1 MNRAGVTSAAPSSPR
16 IRVAA
21 AALAT
26 AGVLFVLYP
35 AIRPFSDETTLAGA
49 AAFAST
55 DWLVAHVLAMFGF
68 NLTALGTGGLW
79 LALRETRAERAA
91 LRAALATAVGVGL
104 TLPFYGGEAFGL
116 HAIGTAALRE
126 QSTTI
131 LAISADVRGG
141 VGLVVFLVGLTI
153 LGLGAIGSAVA
164 IWLSG
169 ILAKWSGVPFAVGF
183 ALYIPQFFWAQPLRV
198 AHGVLVALGLIWIA
212 RELWR
217 ATSVE
222 ARDETR

>member
-1 MNRAGVTSAAPSSPR
+1 MNGGVTTAAPSARR
-16 IRVAA
+16 ILVAA

-55 DWLVAHVLAMFGF
+55 SWLVAHVLAIFGF
-68 NLTALGTGGLW
+68 ILTALGTGGLW
-79 LALRETRAERAA
+79 LALSETRTERAA
-91 LRAALATAVGVGL
+91 FRAAVATAVGVGL
-104 TLPFYGGEAFGL
+104 TLPFYGAEAFGL

-126 QSTTI
+126 QSTAI
-131 LAISADVRGG
+131 LAISGDVRGG

-153 LGLGAIGSAVA
+153 LGLGAIGSAIAV
-164 IWLSG
+164 WQSG

-183 ALYIPQFFWAQPLRV
+183 ALYIPQFFWTQPLRV

-217 ATSVE
+217 ATRMK
-222 ARDETR
+222 ARGDTR